1 MGRRLTV
8 STPSDGTSRVLL
20 VDDHALVRVG
30 TRLFLESYEDVEVVG
45 EATDGAQALA
55 QTLAL
60 RPDIVLMDLAMPTV
74 DGVEATRRIKAA
86 APEVEVI
93 VLTSFVE
100 DDQVTAVIQ
109 AGAIGYVLK
118 SADPADILA
127 AIRAARHGE
136 VHLDPAV
143 ARRLMRAM
151 AKPKTQ
157 ELAEPL
163 TEREREVLVLL
174 ARGAANKVIAH
185 ELGVTE
191 KTAKGHVGNILGKLG
206 LTSRTQAVIFALRH
220 NLVTLEDG
228 P

>member
-1 MGRRLTV
+1 MPVDEL
-8 STPSDGTSRVLL
+8 SRVLL
-20 VDDHALVRVG
+20 VDDHAVVRAG
-30 TRLFLESYEDVEVVG
+30 TRLFLEGYEDLEVVG
-45 EATDGAQALA
+45 EARDGVQALA
-55 QTLAL
+55 LTIDL
-60 RPDIVLMDLAMPTV
+60 RPDVVLMDLAMPTV

-86 APEVEVI
+86 VQDVDVI

-118 SADPADILA
+118 SADPAEIVT
-127 AIRAARHGE
+127 AIRAARRGE

-143 ARRLMRAM
+143 ARRLMQAM
-151 AKPKTQ
+151 SKPKTP

-163 TEREREVLVLL
+163 TEREREVLTLL
-174 ARGAANKVIAH
+174 ARGAANKAIAR

-206 LTSRTQAVIFALRH
+206 LTSRTQAVIYALRH
-220 NLVTLEDG
+220 NLVTLDDG

>member
-1 MGRRLTV
+1 MV
-8 STPSDGTSRVLL
+8 SMPVDELSRVLL
-20 VDDHALVRVG
+20 VDDHAVVRAG
-30 TRLFLESYEDVEVVG
+30 TRLFLEGYEDLEVVG
-45 EATDGAQALA
+45 EARDGVQALA
-55 QTLAL
+55 LAIDL
-60 RPDIVLMDLAMPTV
+60 HPDVVLMDLAMPTV

-86 APEVEVI
+86 APDVDVI

-118 SADPADILA
+118 SADPAEIVT
-127 AIRAARHGE
+127 AIRAARRGE

-143 ARRLMRAM
+143 ARRLMQAM
-151 AKPKTQ
+151 SKPKTP

-163 TEREREVLVLL
+163 TEREREVLTLL
-174 ARGAANKVIAH
+174 TRGAANKAIAR

-206 LTSRTQAVIFALRH
+206 LTSRTQAVIYALRH
-220 NLVTLEDG
+220 NLVTLDDG

>member
-1 MGRRLTV
+1 MSMPPEGL
-8 STPSDGTSRVLL
+8 SRVLL
-20 VDDHALVRVG
+20 VDDHAVVRAG
-30 TRLFLESYEDVEVVG
+30 TRLFLEGYEDIEVVG
-45 EATDGAQALA
+45 EAKDGVQALA
-55 QTLAL
+55 LTIDLC
-60 RPDIVLMDLAMPTV
+60 PDIVLMDLAMPAI

-86 APEVEVI
+86 APDVEVI

-100 DDQVTAVIQ
+100 DDQITAVIQ

-118 SADPADILA
+118 SADPSEIVA
-127 AIRAARHGE
+127 AIRAARQGE

-151 AKPKTQ
+151 SKPKTPD
-157 ELAEPL
+157 LVEPL
-163 TEREREVLVLL
+163 TERERQVLALL
-174 ARGAANKVIAH
+174 AQGAANKVIARA
-185 ELGVTE
+185 LGVTE

-206 LTSRTQAVIFALRH
+206 LTSRTQAVIYALRH

>member
-1 MGRRLTV
+1 MSVPPEGA
-8 STPSDGTSRVLL
+8 SRVLL
-20 VDDHALVRVG
+20 VDDHAVVRAG
-30 TRLFLESYEDVEVVG
+30 TRLFLEGYEDLEVVG
-45 EATDGAQALA
+45 EARDGAQAVAL
-55 QTLAL
+55 TMSL
-60 RPDIVLMDLAMPTV
+60 RPDVVLMDLAMPTV

-86 APEVEVI
+86 APDVDVI
-93 VLTSFVE
+93 VLTSFME
-100 DDQVTAVIQ
+100 DDQVTAAIQ

-118 SADPADILA
+118 SADPAEIVA
-127 AIRAARHGE
+127 AIRAAGRGE
-136 VHLDPAV
+136 VHLDPTV

-151 AKPKTQ
+151 SKPKTP

-163 TEREREVLVLL
+163 TEREREVLTLL
-174 ARGAANKVIAH
+174 ARGAANKVIAR

-206 LTSRTQAVIFALRH
+206 LTSRTQAVIYALRH

>member
-1 MGRRLTV
+1 MPVDEL
-8 STPSDGTSRVLL
+8 SRVLL
-20 VDDHALVRVG
+20 VDDHAVVRAG
-30 TRLFLESYEDVEVVG
+30 TRLFLEGYEDLEVVG
-45 EATDGAQALA
+45 EARDGVQALA
-55 QTLAL
+55 LTIDL
-60 RPDIVLMDLAMPTV
+60 RPDVVLMDLAMPTV

-86 APEVEVI
+86 APDVDVI

-118 SADPADILA
+118 SADPAEIVT
-127 AIRAARHGE
+127 AIRAARRGE

-143 ARRLMRAM
+143 ARRLMQAM
-151 AKPKTQ
+151 SKPKAP

-163 TEREREVLVLL
+163 TERERQVLTLL
-174 ARGAANKVIAH
+174 ARGAANKAIAR

-206 LTSRTQAVIFALRH
+206 LTSRTQAVIYALRH
-220 NLVTLEDG
+220 NLVTLDDG

>member
-1 MGRRLTV
+1 M

>member
-1 MGRRLTV
+1 MSL
-8 STPSDGTSRVLL
+8 PSEGTSRVLL
-20 VDDHALVRVG
+20 VDDHAVVRGG
-30 TRLFLESYEDVEVVG
+30 TRLFLEGYEDIVVVG
-45 EATDGAQALA
+45 DAADGAQALDL
-55 QTLAL
+55 TLAL
-60 RPDIVLMDLAMPTV
+60 QPDVVLMDLAMPTV

-86 APEVEVI
+86 RPDTEVI

-100 DDQVTAVIQ
+100 DAQISAVIQ

-118 SADPADILA
+118 SADPIEIVA
-127 AIRAARHGE
+127 AIRAARQGE

-143 ARRLMRAM
+143 ARRLMQAM
-151 AKPKTQ
+151 AKPKTS

-163 TEREREVLVLL
+163 TEREREVLALL
-174 ARGAANKVIAH
+174 ARGAANKEIAR

-206 LTSRTQAVIFALRH
+206 LTSRTQAVIYALRH
-220 NLVTLEDG
+220 NLVTLEEG